1 VSEKGLLWRDRGLAL
16 AAGLAAAL
24 AHPPFGLLPGL
35 LGYGLLLWLVDRA
48 GEGQRPLRSAF
59 FRGWLAGSAYF
70 AISTW
75 WIAEA
80 FFVDARNQGW
90 MAPFAVVFMAAGLAL
105 FWGGAAVLYRL
116 ARPPR
121 QGWGGAARVLVFAG
135 ALTLF
140 EWLRGHV
147 LTGFPWN
154 LPGETWRAGSA
165 PSQFAAVVGAYGLTW
180 ITVAIAAAPGLLP
193 RRGRP
198 ELAAYGLALA
208 ALAGLYAYGLAQLG
222 PPRGPD
228 DGPAVRI
235 VQADVKQTIKYDQGY
250 FEDIVHRYVTLTAR
264 PPAPGRPVPQI
275 VIWPEGAI
283 PAAVDDYL
291 APGTWTREAIQN
303 ALRPGQVL
311 MVGAYR
317 AEPGLDKPLYY
328 NTFIIVRRTAEGLE
342 YLGKY
347 DKHRLVPFGE
357 YMPAEGLMTAI
368 GFKTLVHVGD
378 GFTAGPE
385 PRPVA
390 PAGLP
395 ALQPLICYESLFPGF
410 VRAGSRASGIR
421 PRMIVNVSND
431 AWYGVTSGPIQNLN
445 LSSYRAIEEGL
456 PMLRATPTGVSA
468 VVDATGRIRFG
479 ERLELG
485 AAGVIDARLPRVGPR
500 TTYSRLGDAPLWL
513 LLTLSGVLGGSG
525 FIASSLKRNDN
536 PGSEAS

>member
-1 VSEKGLLWRDRGLAL
+1 VSDKGLLWRDRSLAL

-35 LGYGLLLWLVDRA
+35 LGYGLILWLLDRA
-48 GEGQRPLRSAF
+48 GEGPRPLRSAF

-70 AISTW
+70 AVSTW

-80 FFVDARNQGW
+80 FFVDAQNQGW
-90 MAPFAVVFMAAGLAL
+90 MAPFAVTFMATGLAL

-116 ARPPR
+116 ARPS
-121 QGWGGAARVLVFAG
+121 GAARVLVFAG

-180 ITVAIAAAPGLLP
+180 ITVAIAATAGLAP
-193 RRGRP
+193 RRGRR
-198 ELAAYGLALA
+198 ELIAYGVALA
-208 ALAGLYAYGLAQLG
+208 ALAGLYAYGLGQGGG
-222 PPRGPD
+222 PQGAD
-228 DGPAVRI
+228 DGPSVRI
-235 VQADVKQTIKYDQGY
+235 VQANVKQTIKYDQGY
-250 FEDIVHRYVTLTAR
+250 FEDIVHRYVTLTAQA
-264 PPAPGRPVPQI
+264 PAPGKPAPQI

-317 AEPGLDKPLYY
+317 AEPGLEKPAYF
-328 NTFIIVRRTAEGLE
+328 NTFVVLRRTAEGLE
-342 YLGKY
+342 ILGRY

-357 YMPAEGLMTAI
+357 YMPAEALMTAI

-385 PRPVA
+385 PRPIT

-395 ALQPLICYESLFPGF
+395 PLQPLICYESLFPGF
-410 VRAGSRASGIR
+410 VSAGARASGVR

-431 AWYGVTSGPIQNLN
+431 AWYGVTSGPLQNLN
-445 LSSYRAIEEGL
+445 LSAYRAIEEGL

-468 VVDATGRIRFG
+468 VVDANGRIRFG
-479 ERLELG
+479 ERLGLG
-485 AAGVIDARLPRVGPR
+485 ASGVIDAHLPRAGPA

-513 LLTLSGVLGGSG
+513 LLTLSGVVAMLG
-525 FIASSLKRNDN
+525 FVASALKRNDN
-536 PGSEAS
+536 PGPEAS